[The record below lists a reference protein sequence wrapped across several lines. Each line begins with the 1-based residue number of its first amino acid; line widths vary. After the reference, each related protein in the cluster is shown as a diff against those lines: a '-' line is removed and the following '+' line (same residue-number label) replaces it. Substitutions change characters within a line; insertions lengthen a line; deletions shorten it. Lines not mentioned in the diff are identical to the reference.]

1 MQQRFSSSK
10 ILMLASAVLVTKR
23 MLWFALFTLM
33 MLPVM
38 PGDRLCRVV
47 GLQFGLQNGVASPCP
62 LTPLKRTWTQ

>member
-47 GLQFGLQNGVASPCP
+47 GLQFLRVS
-62 LTPLKRTWTQ
+62 

>member
-33 MLPVM
+33 MLPVI
-38 PGDRLCRVV
+38 

-62 LTPLKRTWTQ
+62 LTPLKRTWTK